1 MNTQTSNS
9 KVVFDIETNGLDP
22 TELWCIVA
30 KSTTGEVKKFPPN
43 KLKEGIE
50 FLQSADT
57 LIGHNIIGYDIP
69 VLKKLTGIELTNKV
83 YDTLVVSRLA
93 NPARENGHA
102 LKNWGFKLGYHKLE
116 APDSFDTYTPDMLKY
131 CQQDVL
137 LNELVY
143 ERLLL
148 DTELFSN
155 ESIDL
160 EHRVAVIIQQQ
171 RDDGFAFDDKAAMT
185 LLADL
190 QHRMEEV
197 KEEVTK
203 TFKPKW
209 VADKLITPKFNKD
222 GALSKVPKLTDKE
235 LIKLK
240 ANDFQPFMRKKL
252 VDFNLGSRKQIGEY
266 LTDFGWKPKRFT
278 PTGQPIVDEGTL
290 KKIKHIPEAK
300 LIAEFLLL
308 QKRIAQISSW
318 LDAVK
323 DNRIHGAVISN
334 GAITGRMTHRSPN
347 TAQIPSVRQP
357 YGKECRACWTVDEG
371 NVLLGIDAS
380 GLELR
385 MLSHYMNDSVFT
397 DEILNGDVHTA
408 NQKLAGL
415 KTRDIAKTFI
425 YALMYGAGDAR
436 LGNVMNAGAKAGKK
450 SRELFFENKPA
461 FKKLS
466 DKVKAVAR
474 VRGYVKGLDGRVIW
488 IRNEH
493 ASLNSLL
500 QGAGAIVMKKALVL
514 LDKHLKDAGF
524 KYKFVANIHD
534 EWQMEVP
541 KETADLI
548 GNIGVRAIREA
559 GEHYKLRCPLDGEY
573 KYGRNWSET
582 H

>member
-385 MLSHYMNDSVFT
+385 MLSHYMNDAVFT

>member
-1 MNTQTSNS
+1 MSS
-9 KVVFDIETNGLDP
+9 EIVFDIETDGLKP
-22 TELWCIVA
+22 TKLWCIVA
-30 KSTTGEVKKFPPN
+30 KSTTGEIKKFPPN
-43 KLKEGIE
+43 KIKEGIE
-50 FLQSADT
+50 YLQSADT
-57 LIGHNIIGYDIP
+57 LVGHNITGYDIP
-69 VLKKLTGIELTNKV
+69 VIKKLTGIELTNKV

-93 NPARENGHA
+93 NPAQENGHS
-102 LKNWGFKLGYHKLE
+102 LKNWGFKTGYHKLE
-116 APDSFDTYTPDMLKY
+116 SPDSFEEYTPEMLKY
-131 CQQDVL
+131 CSQDVL

-143 ERLLL
+143 ERLQK
-148 DTELFSN
+148 DTEIFGK
-155 ESIDL
+155 ESIEL
-160 EHRVAVIIQQQ
+160 EHKVAEIIQKQ
-171 RDDGFAFDDKAAMT
+171 RDNGFAFDDKAAMT

-190 QHRMEEV
+190 QHRMDKV
-197 KEEVTK
+197 KEEVRV

-209 VADKLITPKFNKD
+209 VDDKLVKPYVKKD
-222 GALSKVPKLTDKE
+222 GELSKRGLTDE
-235 LIKLK
+235 EYDNCLWFG
-240 ANDFQPFMRKKL
+240 NTEPFMRKKL

-290 KKIKHIPEAK
+290 KKIKHIPEAQ

-318 LDAVK
+318 IDAVEG
-323 DNRIHGAVISN
+323 NRIHGAVISN

-385 MLSHYMNDSVFT
+385 MLAHYMNDEEFT
-397 DEILNGDVHTA
+397 NEILNGDVHTA
-408 NQKLAGL
+408 NQNLAGL

-436 LGNVMNAGAKAGKK
+436 LGNVMNASAKAGKK
-450 SRELFFENKPA
+450 ARELFFENKPA
-461 FKKLS
+461 FKKLN
-466 DKVKAVAR
+466 DKVKSTAK
-474 VRGYVKGLDGRVIW
+474 VRGYLKGLDKRVLW

-493 ASLNSLL
+493 ASLNTLL
-500 QGAGAIVMKKALVL
+500 QSAGAIVMKKALVL
-514 LDKHLKDAGF
+514 LDEYLQEKNLE
-524 KYKFVANIHD
+524 YKFVANIHD

-541 KETADLI
+541 QDIADQVGRL
-548 GNIGVRAIREA
+548 GVEAIVEA
-559 GEHYKLRCPLDGEY
+559 GNFFNLRCPLDGEY